1 MPPNLDRQVAAALR
15 RAAFPPGA
23 ALIVAASGGPD
34 STALLRALHRLAPP
48 FRLRLHL
55 AHLNH
60 DFRGAE
66 ADHDAAFVQQ
76 LADRL
81 GLPASIDRQDPIAYQ
96 RQRNLSSFEQAA
108 REMRYAFLA
117 AVAQSAR
124 APAIALGHTADDQA
138 ETVLMHLLRGAGPQG
153 LRGMSELAPWPW
165 PQPQP
170 APQLFRPLLTIPKTA
185 AAAYC
190 QALNQPY
197 RQDSGNYMWRFT
209 RNKIRHD
216 LIPNLTRNYNPQ
228 IRQALTRLSRA
239 AAADCDY
246 IQTQL
251 NRHWPQIAQQTP
263 TQITLTIDALTSL
276 HPALQ
281 RQALRRAALTITAD
295 ADNPLRLRESHLES
309 MLDLLHNP
317 QGGRAIN
324 LPRGL
329 TARRQNNTLRLTRQ
343 AAKPSLPPL
352 NGDHPIPLPQNPAET
367 IQTHADGWRITIQ
380 TLPPNPPT
388 SPESPYPTNPVPP
401 NNPQP
406 PYTAQLDRNALGNAA
421 ILRTRRPGDR
431 FQPNGMTGAKK
442 LQDYFTDAK
451 IPRQQ
456 RDHIPLLATPRGI
469 AWIAGHRTAQWATPR
484 KNHPTLKITLTP
496 PPTDNPIPGP
506 QSEPRPQHII
516 LTPPPPNHPE
526 LVEG

>member
-1 MPPNLDRQVAAALR
+1 MPPNLDRQIAAALR

-34 STALLRALHRLAPP
+34 STALLRALHRLAPD

-96 RQRNLSSFEQAA
+96 KQRRLSSFEQAA

-190 QALNQPY
+190 QSLNQPY

-263 TQITLTIDALTSL
+263 TQIAFTIDALISL

-295 ADNPLRLRESHLES
+295 ADAPLRLRESHLES

-317 QGGRAIN
+317 QSGRAIN

-329 TARRQNNTLRLTRQ
+329 TARRQNNTLQLTRQ

-352 NGDHPIPLPQNPAET
+352 NGEHPIPLPQNPTET
-367 IQTHADGWRITIQ
+367 IETHADGWRVTIQ
-380 TLPPNPPT
+380 TNTNDWRVTIPPT
-388 SPESPYPTNPVPP
+388 PPISQESPYPPNPVPP

-406 PYTAQLDRNALGNAA
+406 PYTAQLDRNALGNTA

-469 AWIAGHRTAQWATPR
+469 AWIAGHRTAQWAIPR
-484 KNHPTLKITLTP
+484 KNHPTLQITLTRAP
-496 PPTDNPIPGP
+496 VP
-506 QSEPRPQHII
+506 SS
-516 LTPPPPNHPE
+516 
-526 LVEG
+526 

>member
-1 MPPNLDRQVAAALR
+1 
-15 RAAFPPGA
+15 
-23 ALIVAASGGPD
+23 
-34 STALLRALHRLAPP
+34 
-48 FRLRLHL
+48 
-55 AHLNH
+55 
-60 DFRGAE
+60 
-66 ADHDAAFVQQ
+66 
-76 LADRL
+76 
-81 GLPASIDRQDPIAYQ
+81 
-96 RQRNLSSFEQAA
+96 
-108 REMRYAFLA
+108 
-117 AVAQSAR
+117 
-124 APAIALGHTADDQA
+124 
-138 ETVLMHLLRGAGPQG
+138 
-153 LRGMSELAPWPW
+153 
-165 PQPQP
+165 
-170 APQLFRPLLTIPKTA
+170 
-185 AAAYC
+185 
-190 QALNQPY
+190 
-197 RQDSGNYMWRFT
+197 MWRFT

-263 TQITLTIDALTSL
+263 TQITFTIDALTSL

-295 ADNPLRLRESHLES
+295 APDPLRLRESHLES

-329 TARRQNNTLRLTRQ
+329 TARRQNNTLQLTRH
-343 AAKPSLPPL
+343 AAKPSLPQL
-352 NGDHPIPLPQNPAET
+352 NGDHPIPIPQNPAET
-367 IQTHADGWRITIQ
+367 IQTKADGWRVTIQ
-380 TLPPNPPT
+380 TIPPNPPI
-388 SPESPYPTNPVPP
+388 SQESPYPKNPAPP
-401 NNPQP
+401 NPPQP
-406 PYTAQLDRNALGNAA
+406 PYTAQLDRNALGNTA

-431 FQPNGMTGAKK
+431 FQPNGMTGTKK

-484 KNHPTLKITLTP
+484 KNHPTLQITLTP
-496 PPTDNPIPGP
+496 LPTHNPTPGT
-506 QSEPRPQHII
+506 QS
-516 LTPPPPNHPE
+516 
-526 LVEG
+526 

>member
-1 MPPNLDRQVAAALR
+1 MPPNLDRQIAAALR

-23 ALIVAASGGPD
+23 ALIIAASGGPD

-48 FRLRLHL
+48 FRLRLHI

-96 RQRNLSSFEQAA
+96 QQRRLSSFEQAA
-108 REMRYAFLA
+108 REMRYAFLH

-153 LRGMSELAPWPW
+153 LRGMSQLAPWPW
-165 PQPQP
+165 PQPQPQP

-246 IQTQL
+246 LQTQL

-263 TQITLTIDALTSL
+263 TQITFTIDALTSL

-295 ADNPLRLRESHLES
+295 APDPLRLRESHLES

-324 LPRGL
+324 LPQGI
-329 TARRQNNTLRLTRQ
+329 TARRQNNTLRLTRP
-343 AAKPSLPPL
+343 AATPSHPPL
-352 NGDHPIPLPQNPAET
+352 NGEHPIPLPQNPAET
-367 IQTHADGWRITIQ
+367 IQTNANGWRITIQ
-380 TLPPNPPT
+380 TIPPNHPAHLT
-388 SPESPYPTNPVPP
+388 S
-401 NNPQP
+401 
-406 PYTAQLDRNALGNAA
+406 PYTAQLDRNALGNTA

-431 FQPNGMTGAKK
+431 FQPNGMTGTKK

-484 KNHPTLKITLTP
+484 KDHPTLQITLTP
-496 PPTDNPIPGP
+496 LPPI
-506 QSEPRPQHII
+506 
-516 LTPPPPNHPE
+516 TPP
-526 LVEG
+526 

>member
-1 MPPNLDRQVAAALR
+1 MPPNLDRQIAAALR

-34 STALLRALHRLAPP
+34 STALLRALHRLAPN
-48 FRLRLHL
+48 FRLRLHV

-81 GLPASIDRQDPIAYQ
+81 GLPASIDQQDPIAYQ
-96 RQRNLSSFEQAA
+96 KQRRLSSFEQAA
-108 REMRYAFLA
+108 REMRYAFLY

-153 LRGMSELAPWPW
+153 LRGMSQLTPWPW
-165 PQPQP
+165 PQPHTQP
-170 APQLFRPLLTIPKTA
+170 APQLFRPLLTATKADT
-185 AAAYC
+185 AAYC
-190 QALNQPY
+190 QTLYQPY

-216 LIPNLTRNYNPQ
+216 LIPNLTRNYNPR

-251 NRHWPQIAQQTP
+251 NRHWPTIAQETP
-263 TQITLTIDALTSL
+263 HQITFNINALTSL

-295 ADNPLRLRESHLES
+295 APDPLRLRETHIES

-324 LPRGL
+324 LPQGI
-329 TARRQNNTLRLTRQ
+329 TARRQNNTIQLTRQ

-352 NGDHPIPLPQNPAET
+352 NGDHPIPIPQNPAET
-367 IQTHADGWRITIQ
+367 IQTNADGWRITIQ
-380 TLPPNPPT
+380 TIPSNHPVTIQTIPPNPPI
-388 SPESPYPTNPVPP
+388 SHESPYPPNPAPP
-401 NNPQP
+401 NHPQP

-431 FQPNGMTGAKK
+431 FQPNGMTGTKK

-484 KNHPTLKITLTP
+484 KNHPTLQITLTP
-496 PPTDNPIPGP
+496 PPNP
-506 QSEPRPQHII
+506 
-516 LTPPPPNHPE
+516 
-526 LVEG
+526 